1 MWQTKRLTSSLV
13 FFFFGSIQLLAQQ
26 PSIAAIQNNYS
37 YTLPTVPN
45 YGIAPG
51 SLFVIYG
58 SNLST
63 VITPVLQSS
72 AAPRVPFSL
81 NGVSVTLAVNHVIG
95 PVPLYYVSGT
105 QIPRI
110 LPSPGP

>member
-63 VITPVLQSS
+63 VITPGLQSR
-72 AAPRVPFSL
+72 AAPGVPLSL
-81 NGVSVTLAVNHVIG
+81 NGVSVTIAVNNVIV
-95 PVPLYYVSGT
+95 PVPHYYCSAT
-105 QIPRI
+105 QM
-110 LPSPGP
+110 

>member
-1 MWQTKRLTSSLV
+1 M
-13 FFFFGSIQLLAQQ
+13 AQQ

-63 VITPVLQSS
+63 VTTPVLQSS
-72 AAPRVPFSL
+72 AAPGVPLSL
-81 NGVSVTLAVNHVIG
+81 NGVSVSIAVNNVIV
-95 PVPLYYVSGT
+95 PVPLYYVSAT
-105 QIPRI
+105 QIACI
-110 LPSPGP
+110 LPSTVPSVTWNI